1 MLELK
6 TVLRDEY
13 TALNVLDQALK
24 KDDGNVDTA
33 SAVQK
38 IVKYLPEK
46 HRDGLLKV
54 SENHRAG
61 MRVNYRYPIDSNI
74 FRKSFIKHESNSNP
88 RHMARGTWD
97 IFEEKKRGL

>member
-1 MLELK
+1 MCRMGRQLTTLEQALSMWSDFDKHMLELK
-6 TVLRDEY
+6 MVLREEY

-24 KDDGNVDTA
+24 KDDGIVDMA

-54 SENHRAG
+54 SDGYERSG
-61 MRVNYRYPIDSNI
+61 V
-74 FRKSFIKHESNSNP
+74 K
-88 RHMARGTWD
+88 
-97 IFEEKKRGL
+97 